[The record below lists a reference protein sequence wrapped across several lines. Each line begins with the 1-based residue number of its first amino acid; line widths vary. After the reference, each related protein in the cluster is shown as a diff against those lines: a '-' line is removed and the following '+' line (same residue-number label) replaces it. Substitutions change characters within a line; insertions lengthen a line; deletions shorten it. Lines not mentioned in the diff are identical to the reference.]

1 MALLDRWKER
11 IETDL
16 SDTELQAMIDA
27 VTADIEQLYGVNGQ
41 ITAHREGDGKFL
53 SLTRPMDG
61 SQAATV
67 TEISPRGLG
76 TAGATTELTADD
88 YRILHGG
95 RTLERLVGG
104 TNGATRWAPL
114 VEVTYTPVSD
124 AAKREEVVIKMVAL
138 DLT

>member
-1 MALLDRWKER
+1 M
-11 IETDL
+11 
-16 SDTELQAMIDA
+16 
-27 VTADIEQLYGVNGQ
+27 
-41 ITAHREGDGKFL
+41 
-53 SLTRPMDG
+53 
-61 SQAATV
+61 
-67 TEISPRGLG
+67 
-76 TAGATTELTADD
+76 TELTADD

-138 DLT
+138 DLTYRGLDKQESVGDYSRSGSVTSDAYTRERDALLQQLAPRPGLMMA

>member
-1 MALLDRWKER
+1 MALLDRVKER

-61 SQAATV
+61 SQAAPV

-76 TAGATTELTADD
+76 TADAMTELTAHGN
-88 YRILHGG
+88 RNLPGG
-95 RTLERLVGG
+95 RPSRKSAG
-104 TNGATRWAPL
+104 TG
-114 VEVTYTPVSD
+114 
-124 AAKREEVVIKMVAL
+124 KRV
-138 DLT
+138 

>member
-1 MALLDRWKER
+1 M
-11 IETDL
+11 
-16 SDTELQAMIDA
+16 
-27 VTADIEQLYGVNGQ
+27 
-41 ITAHREGDGKFL
+41 
-53 SLTRPMDG
+53 
-61 SQAATV
+61 
-67 TEISPRGLG
+67 
-76 TAGATTELTADD
+76 TELTADD

-138 DLT
+138 DLTYRGLDKQESVGDYSRSRSEEHTSELQSLMRSSYAVFCLKKKQAYTR